1 MSTAVDPERNSAA
14 RPGARD
20 VAPVGVS
27 EAKARFLRAAADC
40 SPLNYV
46 RAHPLGSLGSAFA
59 LGAGLGLLHTS
70 AGARALLPLAVQ
82 AADLAVSL
90 GLLPDMRGKG
100 GQR

>member
-1 MSTAVDPERNSAA
+1 MSTAVDPERKNAG
-14 RPGARD
+14 RPGETGA
-20 VAPVGVS
+20 AGVS

-70 AGARALLPLAVQ
+70 AGARALLPLVVQ
-82 AADLAVSL
+82 ATDLAVSL
-90 GLLPDMRGKG
+90 GLLPGMRGKG
-100 GQR
+100 GQG

>member
-1 MSTAVDPERNSAA
+1 MSTAVDPERKNAA

-20 VAPVGVS
+20 VVGVS

-70 AGARALLPLAVQ
+70 AGARAVLPLVVQ
-82 AADLAVSL
+82 ATDLAVSL

-100 GQR
+100 GQG

>member
-14 RPGARD
+14 RPGAGD
-20 VAPVGVS
+20 VVGVS

-70 AGARALLPLAVQ
+70 AGARAVLPLAVQ

-100 GQR
+100 GQP